1 VSLLRVR
8 NDVQVVKIFG
18 GAIGMDGG
26 DKAGLTEDIE
36 LAAGE
41 RWYLAHTLPHK
52 ETSVEQRLGA
62 QGFRHFMP
70 RRIKTVRHARR
81 MRNVLAPVFPRYIF
95 VALDLD
101 RDRWRSVNGTIGIA
115 SLFMAQDRPL
125 PVPRGVVETLIQS
138 SDDRGQIRFEHNLQ
152 LGQKVRLISGPF
164 SEALGLLERLDDSG
178 RIEVLLEIMGG
189 HVRAKLRREQVEPI
203 G

>member
-1 VSLLRVR
+1 
-8 NDVQVVKIFG
+8 
-18 GAIGMDGG
+18 MDGG
-26 DKAGLTEDIE
+26 DKARLREDIE
-36 LAAGE
+36 LAPGE

-52 ETSVEQRLGA
+52 ETSVEQRLRV

-115 SLFMAQDRPL
+115 TLFMAQDRPL
-125 PVPRGVVETLIQS
+125 PVPYGVVETLIQS
-138 SDDRGQIRFEHNLQ
+138 SDDRGQLRFEHNLQ

-189 HVRAKLRREQVEPI
+189 HVRAKLRREQVEPV

>member
-1 VSLLRVR
+1 
-8 NDVQVVKIFG
+8 
-18 GAIGMDGG
+18 MDGG
-26 DKAGLTEDIE
+26 DKAGLRENVE
-36 LAAGE
+36 LAPGE

-62 QGFRHFMP
+62 QGFHHFMP

-101 RDRWRSVNGTIGIA
+101 HDRWRSVNGTIGIA

-125 PVPRGVVETLIQS
+125 PVPLGVVETLIQS
-138 SDDRGQIRFEHNLQ
+138 SDNRGQLRFEHNLQ
-152 LGQKVRLISGPF
+152 LGQKVKLISGPF

-189 HVRAKLRREQVEPI
+189 HIRAKLRREQVEPV